1 VFGLKGMYAMEKL
14 PVYSLN
20 KKKGNLAAD
29 YLKRVISNFAVVN
42 IIDES
47 VDLGIDMRAELLKET
62 SPIGLFFNIQSKG
75 KDEVDSETE
84 KQGYFTVPIKISTIN
99 YWRQQNDVTILFVVD
114 NVMGK
119 CYWCNPLEQIAD
131 KISSIQSQDTVTIR
145 VYLNKY
151 IDLSSQECPSSIRQD
166 IMLYMVNQVEH
177 INEKLEKIKKELILG
192 SKVNTKTSIELLKR
206 ITKTASQTV
215 GTYESVCEVLIDNI
229 KKQFSEAYN
238 YACEL
243 EVLDAM
249 IVKKWCKSGVF
260 EEKGFT
266 RSKKSLRDLQKEIDE
281 LINKYENDKE
291 NLDLLEQLQTY
302 DYEVEDLLKNIGA
315 FLYEMACEDS
325 PFGDHT
331 ELYHKTVEREWKYN

>member
-1 VFGLKGMYAMEKL
+1 MNKQEITSKIKEITETGAVCGVDVYVCLKGEEQGFYIEKMISMNSL
-14 PVYSLN
+14 KDRIRSIALEIINTQYLQDEVVYCDILDVIDN
-20 KKKGNLAAD
+20 KK
-29 YLKRVISNFAVVN
+29 AVYV
-42 IIDES
+42 
-47 VDLGIDMRAELLKET
+47 
-62 SPIGLFFNIQSKG
+62 
-75 KDEVDSETE
+75 
-84 KQGYFTVPIKISTIN
+84 
-99 YWRQQNDVTILFVVD
+99 
-114 NVMGK
+114 
-119 CYWCNPLEQIAD
+119 LEQSDEYKPFAL
-131 KISSIQSQDTVTIR
+131 
-145 VYLNKY
+145 LN
-151 IDLSSQECPSSIRQD
+151 
-166 IMLYMVNQVEH
+166 
-177 INEKLEKIKKELILG
+177 
-192 SKVNTKTSIELLKR
+192 
-206 ITKTASQTV
+206 
-215 GTYESVCEVLIDNI
+215 
-229 KKQFSEAYN
+229 EAYN

>member
-1 VFGLKGMYAMEKL
+1 MEKL

-177 INEKLEKIKKELILG
+177 INEKLEKIKKELISG

-238 YACEL
+238 YACL
-243 EVLDAM
+243 LYTSDAA
-249 IVKKWCKSGVF
+249 
-260 EEKGFT
+260 
-266 RSKKSLRDLQKEIDE
+266 DE
-281 LINKYENDKE
+281 
-291 NLDLLEQLQTY
+291 
-302 DYEVEDLLKNIGA
+302 
-315 FLYEMACEDS
+315 
-325 PFGDHT
+325 
-331 ELYHKTVEREWKYN
+331 

>member
-1 VFGLKGMYAMEKL
+1 MEKL

-29 YLKRVISNFAVVN
+29 YLKRIISNFAVVN

-166 IMLYMVNQVEH
+166 IMLYMV
-177 INEKLEKIKKELILG
+177 
-192 SKVNTKTSIELLKR
+192 KTSIELLKR

>member
-1 VFGLKGMYAMEKL
+1 M
-14 PVYSLN
+14 
-20 KKKGNLAAD
+20 
-29 YLKRVISNFAVVN
+29 
-42 IIDES
+42 
-47 VDLGIDMRAELLKET
+47 
-62 SPIGLFFNIQSKG
+62 
-75 KDEVDSETE
+75 
-84 KQGYFTVPIKISTIN
+84 
-99 YWRQQNDVTILFVVD
+99 
-114 NVMGK
+114 
-119 CYWCNPLEQIAD
+119 
-131 KISSIQSQDTVTIR
+131 
-145 VYLNKY
+145 NKY

-177 INEKLEKIKKELILG
+177 INEKLEKIKKELISG

-266 RSKKSLRDLQKEIDE
+266 RSKKSLRYLQKEIDE

>member
-1 VFGLKGMYAMEKL
+1 MHNLYNLGLINGDEVIKKSLLGNVNKNNDVSVLKEFYGTAFNRVKAEDMKVPFACPSYNLKKNQVFLMNRGGMDQVLSTCMAYPPFFKPYQGNISAIRDVTATAQYLRQKGANYIVFVNVLQAPGGSKAYTMDASATDNVLWSEIAGSYNKPLPGVDIRQYNKAYVVFRKL
-14 PVYSLN
+14 P
-20 KKKGNLAAD
+20 
-29 YLKRVISNFAVVN
+29 
-42 IIDES
+42 
-47 VDLGIDMRAELLKET
+47 ELYAQINQLSKE
-62 SPIGLFFNIQSKG
+62 
-75 KDEVDSETE
+75 V
-84 KQGYFTVPIKISTIN
+84 
-99 YWRQQNDVTILFVVD
+99 
-114 NVMGK
+114 
-119 CYWCNPLEQIAD
+119 
-131 KISSIQSQDTVTIR
+131 
-145 VYLNKY
+145 
-151 IDLSSQECPSSIRQD
+151 
-166 IMLYMVNQVEH
+166 
-177 INEKLEKIKKELILG
+177 
-192 SKVNTKTSIELLKR
+192 
-206 ITKTASQTV
+206 
-215 GTYESVCEVLIDNI
+215 DNI

>member
-1 VFGLKGMYAMEKL
+1 M
-14 PVYSLN
+14 
-20 KKKGNLAAD
+20 
-29 YLKRVISNFAVVN
+29 
-42 IIDES
+42 
-47 VDLGIDMRAELLKET
+47 
-62 SPIGLFFNIQSKG
+62 
-75 KDEVDSETE
+75 
-84 KQGYFTVPIKISTIN
+84 PIKISTIN

-177 INEKLEKIKKELILG
+177 INEKLEKIKKELISG

-229 KKQFSEAYN
+229 KN
-238 YACEL
+238 NL
-243 EVLDAM
+243 
-249 IVKKWCKSGVF
+249 VKHIITHV
-260 EEKGFT
+260 
-266 RSKKSLRDLQKEIDE
+266 
-281 LINKYENDKE
+281 N
-291 NLDLLEQLQTY
+291 
-302 DYEVEDLLKNIGA
+302 
-315 FLYEMACEDS
+315 
-325 PFGDHT
+325 
-331 ELYHKTVEREWKYN
+331 

>member
-1 VFGLKGMYAMEKL
+1 
-14 PVYSLN
+14 
-20 KKKGNLAAD
+20 
-29 YLKRVISNFAVVN
+29 
-42 IIDES
+42 
-47 VDLGIDMRAELLKET
+47 
-62 SPIGLFFNIQSKG
+62 
-75 KDEVDSETE
+75 
-84 KQGYFTVPIKISTIN
+84 
-99 YWRQQNDVTILFVVD
+99 
-114 NVMGK
+114 
-119 CYWCNPLEQIAD
+119 
-131 KISSIQSQDTVTIR
+131 
-145 VYLNKY
+145 
-151 IDLSSQECPSSIRQD
+151 
-166 IMLYMVNQVEH
+166 MVNQVEH
-177 INEKLEKIKKELILG
+177 INEKLEKIKKELISG

-302 DYEVEDLLKNIGA
+302 DYKVEDLLKNIGA